1 MNIFGA
7 KDDNKR
13 SADLTVEGAANQLP
27 HTFRLSRRAS
37 IPTVSSA
44 SSPHKEEASM
54 IRQDREYQEALL
66 CDPPRRQ
73 LL

>member
-27 HTFRLSRRAS
+27 HTFRLAS
-37 IPTVSSA
+37 CVHPNSI
-44 SSPHKEEASM
+44 
-54 IRQDREYQEALL
+54 IRIIA
-66 CDPPRRQ
+66 P
-73 LL
+73 